1 MRHIQPGPILCVR
14 SAMDE
19 LGYMQHHLS
28 EEELELALA
37 KVSEDTPVVSL
48 ATRRSVA
55 TTELAARKLRARVAL
70 H

>member
-1 MRHIQPGPILCVR
+1 
-14 SAMDE
+14 MDE